1 RWPRRTLSKAASLK
15 KHVTNVESLALW
27 LRNRIGRKGKTAGQL
42 PAREAERRGTGPRR
56 GLRVY
61 RPELSGR
68 DRSSGSGLDR
78 RLCRGRTACGLDTRL
93 RAPFLDVPKQT
104 Q

>member
-1 RWPRRTLSKAASLK
+1 MLGTAKSGTFFLKLLSRALSCLTGLLGCRPRARWPRRPLSKAASLK

-61 RPELSGR
+61 RPELS
-68 DRSSGSGLDR
+68 
-78 RLCRGRTACGLDTRL
+78 
-93 RAPFLDVPKQT
+93 
-104 Q
+104 